1 VSDDLTPDGLTLH
14 RLAELEDD
22 ELARLY
28 EPRAEPWLRV
38 NFVSTVD
45 GAAHGP
51 DGLSKSINN
60 PADKRVFDLLRR
72 HADCLVV
79 GAGTLRDE
87 GYRVPRLPLVVVS
100 RTAQVPPTLR
110 EAPPGRVL
118 MATGAAAAGLGEA
131 RERLG
136 QDGVLVLGE
145 REPDLAAL
153 KSALAERGWV
163 DQLSEGGPRLFA
175 GMLAAGIVDE
185 LCHTVV
191 PRLIGGSHARITA
204 GQDVDV
210 SLRPAVLLEEDGTLL
225 GRWLVDRPRSGA

>member
-1 VSDDLTPDGLTLH
+1 MTDELTLR
-14 RLAELEDD
+14 RLADLDD
-22 ELARLY
+22 DALAALY
-28 EPRAEPWLRV
+28 APPAAPWLRV

-45 GAAHGP
+45 GAARGP

-60 PADKRVFDLLRR
+60 PADKRVFDSLRR

-87 GYRVPRLPLVVVS
+87 GYQVPRLPLVVVT

-118 MATGAAAAGLGEA
+118 MATVASAPGLEETRARLGED
-131 RERLG
+131 
-136 QDGVLVLGE
+136 QVLVLGE
-145 REPDLAAL
+145 HEPDLVAL

-175 GMLAAGIVDE
+175 SMLAAGVVDE

-191 PRLIGGSHARITA
+191 PRLIGGGHVRITD
-204 GQDVDV
+204 GPEVDV
-210 SLRPAVLLEEDGTLL
+210 RLRPAVLLEEGGTLL
-225 GRWLVDRPRSGA
+225 GRWLVGD

>member
-1 VSDDLTPDGLTLH
+1 MLR
-14 RLAELEDD
+14 RLAELDDD
-22 ELARLY
+22 ELAELY
-28 EPRAEPWLRV
+28 APRAEPWLRV

-72 HADCLVV
+72 RADCLVV

-87 GYRVPRLPLVVVS
+87 GYQVPRLPLVVVS

-118 MATGAAAAGLGEA
+118 MATVATAAGLAET

-136 QDGVLVLGE
+136 ADQVLVLGE
-145 REPDLAAL
+145 DEPDLVAL
-153 KSALAERGWV
+153 KSVLAERGWV
-163 DQLSEGGPRLFA
+163 DQLSEGGPHLFA
-175 GMLAAGIVDE
+175 GLLAAGVVDE
-185 LCHTVV
+185 LCHTIV

-204 GQDVDV
+204 GPDVDV
-210 SLRPAVLLEEDGTLL
+210 PLRPAVLLEEGGTLL
-225 GRWLVDRPRSGA
+225 GRWLVQPG